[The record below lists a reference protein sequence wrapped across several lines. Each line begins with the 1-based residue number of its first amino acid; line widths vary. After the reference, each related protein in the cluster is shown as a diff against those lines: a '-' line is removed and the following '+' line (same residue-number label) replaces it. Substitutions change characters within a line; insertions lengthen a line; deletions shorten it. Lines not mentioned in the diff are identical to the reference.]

1 MQNQFN
7 NLESLGSDKAYYL
20 KTYCNGISHS
30 ISNEALAIKFNMDKR
45 TLRSLI
51 THLIVKHGI
60 PIGSCSRNHSGI
72 YFISNQQDFDI
83 ASRELMGRIKKL
95 SRRHKCLR
103 LNWQDWKGEI
113 VKEQLT
119 LSWLG
124 K

>member
-1 MQNQFN
+1 MHILLFQR
-7 NLESLGSDKAYYL
+7 L
-20 KTYCNGISHS
+20 NGIVVAP
-30 ISNEALAIKFNMDKR
+30 N
-45 TLRSLI
+45 
-51 THLIVKHGI
+51 
-60 PIGSCSRNHSGI
+60 SCSRNHSGI

-83 ASRELMGRIKKL
+83 ASRELISRIKKL

-119 LSWLG
+119 LSRLG

>member
-1 MQNQFN
+1 MNTQFK
-7 NLESLGSDKAYYL
+7 NLESLGSDIAYYL

-30 ISNEALAIKFNMDKR
+30 INNEALAIKFNMDNR

-60 PIGSCSRNHSGI
+60 PIGSCSRNYSGI

-119 LSWLG
+119 LSGLG

>member
-1 MQNQFN
+1 MNTQFN
-7 NLESLGSDKAYYL
+7 NLESLGSDIVYYL

-30 ISNEALAIKFNMDKR
+30 ISNEALASNFDLDKR

-83 ASRELMGRIKKL
+83 ASRELISRIKKL

-103 LNWQDWKGEI
+103 LNWQNWKSEI

-119 LSWLG
+119 LSGLG